1 MHEGIYN
8 ENVVI
13 NKSLTI
19 QGTDKENVIIDGTGL
34 SGKGVSVEADYV
46 TIKNLTIRNFK
57 SGNWPWGIEL
67 PLELSTCV
75 FIKKFEREE
84 NFILKASYRL
94 RFINR

>member
-1 MHEGIYN
+1 MIIVHEGIYN

-57 SGNWPWGIEL
+57 SGNWPWE
-67 PLELSTCV
+67 
-75 FIKKFEREE
+75 
-84 NFILKASYRL
+84 
-94 RFINR
+94 